1 MRPGHFCPGND
12 LIFGEGADAAAGFNE
27 AGAFLPR
34 KLRDLPPARLEDAEL
49 Q

>member
-1 MRPGHFCPGND
+1 MRPGHFYPGK
-12 LIFGEGADAAAGFNE
+12 FTGAEAMFDGYVGFNE

-34 KLRDLPPARLEDAEL
+34 KIGMGFGQLGAVRLL